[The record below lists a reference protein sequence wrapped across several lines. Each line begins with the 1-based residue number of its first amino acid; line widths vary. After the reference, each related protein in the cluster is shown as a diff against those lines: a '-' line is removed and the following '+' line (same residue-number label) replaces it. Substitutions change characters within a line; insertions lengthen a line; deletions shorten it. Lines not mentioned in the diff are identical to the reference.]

1 MRVPPI
7 DPTCHRAPDDGSTP
21 VADKKTKQIT
31 HVKSLMFPSSH
42 SLEFKSIFVNSLKCL
57 FLTSFAY

>member
-21 VADKKTKQIT
+21 VADKKNKTN
-31 HVKSLMFPSSH
+31 H
-42 SLEFKSIFVNSLKCL
+42 SRQKFNVSIESQ
-57 FLTSFAY
+57 S